1 MGWEIE
7 VFLLRRPESR
17 EIKEEEFCANFVNEP
32 EPDKHSKKD
41 EERNIEHHKQ
51 QEEQNIIR
59 NIKTG
64 KKQILIFLCVMNPNS
79 RIDSKY
85 NIR

>member
-7 VFLLRRPESR
+7 VFLLRRPKCR
-17 EIKEEEFCANFVNEP
+17 EIKEEEFCANFVNEL

-59 NIKTG
+59 SIKTG
-64 KKQILIFLCVMNPNS
+64 KKQILIFLCVIVMNP
-79 RIDSKY
+79 KW
-85 NIR
+85 